1 MIKYEPVV
9 GAYSARKKTFC
20 VSVMANQETLR
31 EVCKYLQSAQRQ
43 LMDVSKKVNENLVKG
58 FVYSGFAFSN
68 SDCYKVTTKH

>member
-9 GAYSARKKTFC
+9 QSLFCPVKTFC

-31 EVCKYLQSAQRQ
+31 GVCKYLQSAQRQ

-58 FVYSGFAFSN
+58 VVYSGFAFSN

>member
-1 MIKYEPVV
+1 
-9 GAYSARKKTFC
+9 
-20 VSVMANQETLR
+20 MANQETLR

-58 FVYSGFAFSN
+58 VVYSGFAFSN

>member
-1 MIKYEPVV
+1 
-9 GAYSARKKTFC
+9 
-20 VSVMANQETLR
+20 MANQETLR